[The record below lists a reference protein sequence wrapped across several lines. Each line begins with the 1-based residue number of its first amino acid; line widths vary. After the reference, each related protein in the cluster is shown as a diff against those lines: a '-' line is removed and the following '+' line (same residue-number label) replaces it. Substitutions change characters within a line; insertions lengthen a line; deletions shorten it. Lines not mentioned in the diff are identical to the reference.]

1 MRENAMPLVEHPD
14 LVTQLA
20 REAYAA
26 ECQVVEAY
34 LKTQHPTAR
43 CLRWE
48 RLPRLHQEAR
58 KHAVTAVLTALRTH
72 QRFAWENEMDE
83 WTLVDEQIQ
92 LYENHEE
99 TTL

>member
-1 MRENAMPLVEHPD
+1 MHKHAMSLVEHPD

-26 ECQVVEAY
+26 ECQVVDGY
-34 LKTQHPTAR
+34 LKTQHPT
-43 CLRWE
+43 E
-48 RLPRLHQEAR
+48 RSLTWGMLPRYRQEAKR
-58 KHAVTAVLTALRTH
+58 HAITAVLTALRTH